1 MAKKCLMVGA
11 DEKYKDTKV
20 MYASPAAALKQLLG
34 KSTDKEDMW
43 LFVSAR
49 IPAAGMIKIKH
60 GQLRSLAPLRAFH
73 HALQQQGVDMS
84 HVSMSKSYI
93 RLAGIEGYTK
103 TKRKAH
109 AVHEKVDNSTQKLH
123 QSEE

>member
-43 LFVSAR
+43 LFVPVSQQ
-49 IPAAGMIKIKH
+49 GMIKIKH